1 MATTT
6 PTSAD
11 FAAQYGVQMA
21 LVESDPTLK
30 ALFTRAVTE
39 KWTSA
44 KFQAEFM
51 NTTWY
56 KTHSDSWRVAETARL
71 SDPASWTQQLGLASD
86 AIKQQMTA
94 LGFSLSDTDI
104 AALASQSL
112 YMAGGS
118 AGNIDTTWLKSHVVQ
133 MGRITG
139 TGGTVLSTM
148 DQLRQAAYM
157 NGVSYNDA
165 WFENAAKDI
174 LGGTG
179 TAEGWTKQ
187 IRDAAMSKYPTLAE
201 QLKAGQSVMDVA
213 SPYIQQMAATFEMD
227 PSAIKL
233 EDPTI
238 QKALTSINT
247 QNNQPQITPLW
258 QFSRELKSDDRYFQ
272 TNQAHQDMSDLASE
286 IARQFGRLA

>member
-1 MATTT
+1 MATAA
-6 PTSAD
+6 AD

-30 ALFTRAVTE
+30 ALFDQAVAE
-39 KWTSA
+39 KWTAA
-44 KFQAEFM
+44 KFQSMFI

-56 KTHSDSWRVAETARL
+56 KTHSDSWRMAETARL
-71 SDPASWTQQLGLASD
+71 TDPTSWTQQLGLATD

-94 LGFSLSDTDI
+94 LGFSLSDADI
-104 AALASQSL
+104 AAMASQSL
-112 YMAGGS
+112 YMSGGS
-118 AGNIDTTWLKSHVVQ
+118 AGNIDTSWLKSHVAQ
-133 MGRITG
+133 MGSITG
-139 TGGTVLSTM
+139 AGGTSLQLM
-148 DQLRQAAYM
+148 DQLRQNAFS
-157 NGVSYNDA
+157 NGVTYNDG

-174 LGGTG
+174 LSGTG
-179 TAEGWTKQ
+179 TVEGWAKQ
-187 IRDAAMSKYPTLAE
+187 IRDAAISKYPTLAE

-227 PSAIKL
+227 PSSLKL

-238 QKALTSINT
+238 QKALTSVDPS
-247 QNNQPQITPLW
+247 NNSPQITPLW

-272 TNQAHQDMSDLASE
+272 TNQAHRDMNDLASE

>member
-1 MATTT
+1 MADDLRTMY
-6 PTSAD
+6 
-11 FAAQYGVQMA
+11 AAQMA
-21 LVESDPTLK
+21 LIESDTGPGGLK
-30 ALFTRAVTE
+30 ELFDRAVRE
-39 KWTSA
+39 KWTA
-44 KFQAEFM
+44 ANFQAQFM
-51 NTTWY
+51 ASKWY
-56 KTHSDSWRVAETARL
+56 QTHYDSWRVAETARL
-71 SDPASWTQQLGLASD
+71 SDPPSWQHQLDLASD
-86 AIKQQMTA
+86 AIKQQMTV
-94 LGFSLSDTDI
+94 LGFTLSDADV
-104 AALASQSL
+104 ASLASQSL
-112 YMAGGS
+112 YLAAGS
-118 AGNIDTTWLKSHVVQ
+118 AKNIDAMWLKSHVVQ

-179 TAEGWTKQ
+179 TAEGWAKQ